1 MFEAPLAI
9 ATLLEGVVA
18 PWWIGG
24 GWAIDLFLGRVTRAH
39 QDVDVVILRR
49 DQERFRRHLGPGWAL
64 VYVQRPGGGRVPWT
78 AGQRLASP
86 IHEIHATAPA
96 TGETLELLLN
106 EADGSTWHYRR
117 DARITLPLDRLGAT
131 SRAVIPALA
140 PEVALLYKSKD
151 PRPTDL
157 ADLRVALP
165 ALDHAAIL
173 WLDGAVGQAHP
184 LSPYLPILRQYAD
197 PGGAM

>member
-9 ATLLEGVVA
+9 ATLLEGVGA

-131 SRAVIPALA
+131 SRAVIPASHRRSPSCTSRRTHDQRIL
-140 PEVALLYKSKD
+140 PTCG
-151 PRPTDL
+151 RPCRRSTTRPSSGSMVPS
-157 ADLRVALP
+157 AKRIP
-165 ALDHAAIL
+165 
-173 WLDGAVGQAHP
+173 
-184 LSPYLPILRQYAD
+184 
-197 PGGAM
+197 